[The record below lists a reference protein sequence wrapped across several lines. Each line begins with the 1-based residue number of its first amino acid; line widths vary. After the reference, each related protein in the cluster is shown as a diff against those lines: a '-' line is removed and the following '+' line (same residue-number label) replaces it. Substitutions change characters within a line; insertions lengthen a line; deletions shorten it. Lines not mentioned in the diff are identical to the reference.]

1 MPNVFVCRI
10 APRSHRR
17 NMPRGTLL
25 PPDVNISGVELDQDY
40 REYYAATFGS
50 STVPDE
56 VVIEFGQ
63 PPIETG
69 QLIIR
74 ENDYIILLVGSDDP
88 NGGDN
93 LRGIVGLGKVGQLHL
108 TGEGNTAR
116 CALRVVVVLKLIRF
130 LDNETIKLSRYF
142 KESKIEDIRIFGLGQ
157 APQAHNCVR
166 FFLPNDIE
174 ETKLFR
180 FRSLL
185 GMFADLDANVRMQ
198 MEVNCPE
205 LIELIPDAPIIDQT
219 SLEGFINAFINDLP
233 YSNLNFST
241 SLMLRFSSA
250 CISKR
255 FLVLTGLAGS
265 GKTKIAQAFARWITP
280 DPGWIDDADHSQG
293 KNPNPYYAL
302 VPVGADWTG
311 NENIIGYPNG
321 LEAGV
326 YITKPPL
333 ELIRHALDS
342 ANVAIPHFLIL
353 DEMNLSHVE
362 RYFADMLSAIE
373 SGEEIPLY
381 EGPERMTDGG
391 AVPRKLRLPDN
402 LFIIGTVNVD
412 ETTYMFSPKV
422 LDRANVIE
430 FRMEPAELTTFLR
443 SPKAPRLEE
452 LDGKGIGFGSGFV
465 EAAGDKGREVPTIV
479 KADFEGEMLLFF
491 NLLREHNAEFGYRTS
506 YETARFI
513 HFYNQ
518 LGGYADDN
526 GEWFDGA
533 MDAVVVQKILPKLH
547 GSRSKLE
554 GLLWALA
561 WACGAERVDRDG
573 KNFAEQLREASQAQD
588 EAKYGPELLWSTL
601 AIINADD
608 PAAAARYPLSFDKV
622 MRMWRKL
629 VRDQFVTFSEA

>member
-1 MPNVFVCRI
+1 MAKTGTNADFRRRTLTLATPLQSSGIRECYGTSNSAKFVTGGFLCGIPNLDNLDESVGALCVFSRI
-10 APRSHRR
+10 QLGPESELHTAILIRQDLNTLLVRLNAMISNPVGESFGIR
-17 NMPRGTLL
+17 NQNCAIFLATDGKLYPHNKAKDTFALTDEVLAQLGPGVVPDALFWSIYGNETEATRGAISQLEKLIGREKLSKIENLNTLL
-25 PPDVNISGVELDQDY
+25 PLPYPNASFAFNNSIIEAILQSLDD
-40 REYYAATFGS
+40 AA
-50 STVPDE
+50 
-56 VVIEFGQ
+56 
-63 PPIETG
+63 
-69 QLIIR
+69 LI
-74 ENDYIILLVGSDDP
+74 V
-88 NGGDN
+88 
-93 LRGIVGLGKVGQLHL
+93 
-108 TGEGNTAR
+108 
-116 CALRVVVVLKLIRF
+116 
-130 LDNETIKLSRYF
+130 
-142 KESKIEDIRIFGLGQ
+142 
-157 APQAHNCVR
+157 
-166 FFLPNDIE
+166 
-174 ETKLFR
+174 
-180 FRSLL
+180 
-185 GMFADLDANVRMQ
+185 DANLLKRFT
-198 MEVNCPE
+198 
-205 LIELIPDAPIIDQT
+205 A
-219 SLEGFINAFINDLP
+219 SL
-233 YSNLNFST
+233 
-241 SLMLRFSSA
+241 
-250 CISKR
+250 ISKR

-280 DPGWIDDADHSQG
+280 DTGWIDDADHSQG
-293 KNPNPYYAL
+293 KNPNPFYAL

-333 ELIRHALDS
+333 ELIRHALDP
-342 ANVAIPHFLIL
+342 ANAAIPHFLIL

-373 SGEEIPLY
+373 SGEKIPLY
-381 EGPERMTDGG
+381 EGTERMADGG

-430 FRMEPAELTTFLR
+430 FRMEPAELAAFLG

-452 LDGKGIGFGSGFV
+452 LDGKGTGFGSGFV
-465 EAAGDKGREVPTIV
+465 EAAGDKGREVPAVV
-479 KADFEGEMLLFF
+479 KADFEGEMLLLF

-526 GEWFDGA
+526 GDWFDGA

-561 WACGAERVDRDG
+561 WACGAERIDRDG
-573 KNFAEQLREASQAQD
+573 RNFTAQLREASQAQD

-601 AIINADD
+601 AAINADD